1 MALIGANEMH
11 WVSETDLMTSLC
23 LCVHFVVTF
32 EIIKSNNV
40 MPFQILVPAAPL
52 TIPFRIIKISF
63 TATSELNFYCLQ
75 VHL

>member
-1 MALIGANEMH
+1 
-11 WVSETDLMTSLC
+11 
-23 LCVHFVVTF
+23 
-32 EIIKSNNV
+32 

-52 TIPFRIIKISF
+52 TILFRIIKISF